1 MINAWTPLQPATY
14 TPSPFESHRGNL
26 MFQAHAALFLYATSP
41 VHMGAGQAF
50 GLIDNPIARE
60 RHCEHPVFPGSGLKG
75 AIRHR
80 FHALPGW
87 SDGEKG
93 EKLLDR
99 LFGPESQSGTL
110 HAGAISLGDA
120 QLVAFPVRCVKQG
133 YVYATSAHAL
143 ARAARLLAQLGIA
156 SVPAA
161 PGAIASGKTCVANAE
176 LLDGDKLHLE
186 AFEYAHDTAQ
196 AEALSAVAA
205 WLAEHALPAG
215 DAHAFFREKF
225 KRDLVLLSDED
236 FNWFSKNATVVE
248 PHVRIDNTTGSA
260 SDGGLFYTENLPP
273 ETLMLGSLM
282 ASRERSGKGETPAE
296 GVLAQVA
303 GAIDGKL
310 LQVGGDATTGRGLV
324 AARVINGASR

>member
-1 MINAWTPLQPATY
+1 
-14 TPSPFESHRGNL
+14 

-87 SDGEKG
+87 IEGEKG

-99 LFGPESQSGTL
+99 LFGPESQSGNL

-143 ARAARLLAQLGIA
+143 ARAARLLAQLGIQDVPA
-156 SVPAA
+156 VPAA
-161 PGAIASGKTCVANAE
+161 LAAGACCAVNPE
-176 LLDGDKLHLE
+176 LLSNNLLHLE
-186 AFEYAHDTAQ
+186 AFEFHNSRAQ
-196 AEALSAVAA
+196 DDKLKAVAG
-205 WLAEHALPAG
+205 WLADHALPAG
-215 DAHAFFREKF
+215 EAHDYFRDKF
-225 KRDLVLLSDED
+225 ARDLVLLADED
-236 FNWFSKNATVVE
+236 FTWFAKNATVVE
-248 PHVRIDNTTGSA
+248 PHVRINNKTGA
-260 SDGGLFYTENLPP
+260 ADDRGLFYTENLPP

-282 ASRERSGKGETPAE
+282 ASRERSGKAE
-296 GVLAQVA
+296 LEAEAVLQHVTQ
-303 GAIDGKL
+303 AIDGQL
-310 LQVGGDATTGRGLV
+310 LQIGGDATTGRGLV
-324 AARVINGASR
+324 AARVIQGNSR

>member
-1 MINAWTPLQPATY
+1 
-14 TPSPFESHRGNL
+14 
-26 MFQAHAALFLYATSP
+26 MFQAHAALSLYATSP

-80 FHALPGW
+80 FHTLPNW
-87 SDGEKG
+87 IEGEKG

-120 QLVAFPVRCVKQG
+120 QLVAFPVRSVKQG

-143 ARAARLLAQLGIA
+143 ARAARLLTQLGVTGMPA
-156 SVPAA
+156 TPAA
-161 PGAIASGKTCVANAE
+161 LAAGQTCVGNAE
-176 LLDGDKLHLE
+176 LLSGDRLHLE
-186 AFEYAHDTAQ
+186 AFEYINTSAQ
-196 AEALSAVAA
+196 SDALKAVAQ

-215 DAHAFFREKF
+215 DAHAYFRDKF
-225 KRDLVLLSDED
+225 ARDLVLLADED

-248 PHVRIDNTTGSA
+248 PHVRINNDTGA
-260 SDGGLFYTENLPP
+260 ADGGGLFYTENLPP

-282 ASRERSGKGETPAE
+282 ASRERSGKDNGLDAQA
-296 GVLAQVA
+296 VLAQIA
-303 GAIDGKL
+303 GAINGQL

-324 AARVINGASR
+324 AARVVNGASL

>member
-1 MINAWTPLQPATY
+1 
-14 TPSPFESHRGNL
+14 

-87 SDGEKG
+87 REGQKG
-93 EKLLDR
+93 EHLLDR

-120 QLVAFPVRCVKQG
+120 QLVAFPLRSVKQG

-143 ARAARLLAQLGIA
+143 ARTARLLAQLGIA
-156 SVPAA
+156 GMPTTPDAPAA
-161 PGAIASGKTCVANAE
+161 GKACVANAE
-176 LLDGDKLHLE
+176 LLSGDKLHLE
-186 AFEYAHDTAQ
+186 AFEYHNDSTQ
-196 AEALSAVAA
+196 AGKLAAVAD
-205 WLAEHALPAG
+205 WLAGHALPTG
-215 DAHAFFREKF
+215 EAHAFFRDKF
-225 KRDLVLLSDED
+225 ARDLVLLADDD

-248 PHVRIDNTTGSA
+248 PHVRIDDDTGA
-260 SDGGLFYTENLPP
+260 AAKTGLFYTENLPP

-282 ASRERSGKGETPAE
+282 ASRERSGKGELEADA
-296 GVLAQVA
+296 VLAQVT
-303 GAIDGKL
+303 GAIDGQL
-310 LQVGGDATTGRGLV
+310 LQIGGDATTGRGLV
-324 AARVINGASR
+324 AARVLKHASL

>member
-1 MINAWTPLQPATY
+1 
-14 TPSPFESHRGNL
+14 

-80 FHALPGW
+80 FHTLPGW
-87 SDGEKG
+87 SEGEKG

-143 ARAARLLAQLGIA
+143 ARAARLLGQLGITG
-156 SVPAA
+156 VPTA
-161 PGAIASGKTCVANAE
+161 PDALSAGTACVANPA
-176 LLDGDKLHLE
+176 LLDGDRLHLE
-186 AFEYAHDTAQ
+186 AFEYANTPAQ
-196 AEALSAVAA
+196 ADKLTAIAA
-205 WLAEHALPAG
+205 WLAEHALPTG
-215 DAHAFFREKF
+215 EAHAFFRSKF
-225 KRDLVLLSDED
+225 ARDLVLLSDED
-236 FNWFSKNATVVE
+236 FNWFTRNATVVE
-248 PHVRIDNTTGSA
+248 PHVCIDDKTGA
-260 SDGGLFYTENLPP
+260 AKGTALFYTENLPP
-273 ETLMLGSLM
+273 ESLMLGSLM
-282 ASRERSGKGETPAE
+282 ASRERSNKGETEA
-296 GVLAQVA
+296 GAVLQHVK
-303 GAIDGKL
+303 GAIDGQL

-324 AARVINGASR
+324 AARVINGASL

>member
-1 MINAWTPLQPATY
+1 
-14 TPSPFESHRGNL
+14 

-80 FHALPGW
+80 FHTLPGW
-87 SDGEKG
+87 SAGEKG

-110 HAGAISLGDA
+110 HAGAVSLGDA

-143 ARAARLLAQLGIA
+143 ARAARLLAQLGV
-156 SVPAA
+156 SGVPASPEA
-161 PGAIASGKTCVANAE
+161 LPTGTTCVANAA
-176 LLDGDKLHLE
+176 LLDGDTLHLE
-186 AFEYAHDTAQ
+186 AFEYANNPAQ
-196 AEALSAVAA
+196 ADKLAA
-205 WLAEHALPAG
+205 IANWLAEHALPTG
-215 DAHAFFREKF
+215 EAHAFFRTKF
-225 KRDLVLLSDED
+225 ARDLVLLSDED
-236 FNWFSKNATVVE
+236 FNWFTRNATVVE
-248 PHVRIDNTTGSA
+248 PHVRIDNNTGSA

-273 ETLMLGSLM
+273 ESLMLGSLM
-282 ASRERSGKGETPAE
+282 ASRERSGKGETEA
-296 GVLAQVA
+296 GAVLQHVK
-303 GAIDGKL
+303 GAIDGQL

-324 AARVINGASR
+324 ATRVINGSSL